1 VKQNCSNQVC
11 NHINERLINQ
21 PRQRRISKV
30 TIFSLFLML
39 VVVPYTVFAEC
50 KIIDTPEK
58 YEVVCSGP
66 DSMPL
71 ASDSKKIARKL
82 KTAGTSKK
90 VNFEDRK
97 KTMQTVAMN
106 DEESQ
111 FMLARNRQDG
121 YGGKAKPGEHTGK
134 K

>member
-1 VKQNCSNQVC
+1 
-11 NHINERLINQ
+11 
-21 PRQRRISKV
+21 
-30 TIFSLFLML
+30 ML

-66 DSMPL
+66 DSISP
-71 ASDSKKIARKL
+71 ASDSKRKTRKL
-82 KTAGTSKK
+82 KTVRMSKK

-97 KTMQTVAMN
+97 NTMQTVAMN

-111 FMLARNRQDG
+111 FMLTRNRQDG